1 MDVAT
6 YLQCFE
12 SSLSSYTGDDPL
24 DPWDKFV
31 EYLEQRLPADSSSG
45 MSVVFDSLVQR
56 FLNVERYANDIRYV
70 NYCIKCAS
78 YYSDP
83 IAMYSHVFSRG
94 IGTRTAAL
102 YVAWAQQFEQRG
114 MNDQADA
121 VYQKA
126 VENQAQP
133 ADTVLHEYR
142 QFQTRTRSQAP
153 GSAGG
158 RNPLQNSH
166 LTNQMSSHREP
177 ASQSKTS
184 VDCLSKPPAVQTAI
198 IVSRSETSGAIRSG
212 QSSSVQTVSEYMTDE
227 LVCEGSEF
235 CFEEV
240 RAEKYFRKL
249 RETQEKMDSE
259 NLEKLLREQEE
270 GIQRIKSM
278 LEEAHHSLEA
288 RGGLTSQ
295 PASQRLPAVETA
307 ASLNPDPTQQ
317 PFGRPR
323 PSNRLSSRRSLGLRL
338 HTEPAFIQE
347 ATAVPEPPPPPL
359 QNHTRPDDRNTL
371 SSEVS
376 HHPSVLAGHL
386 PISAATPVSAD
397 PASLVQA
404 VQPRSVQQPVSF
416 EPMNL
421 SSLHRPACASAVNTD
436 VFCQDGRPQEH
447 STTHQDVSQ
456 LAEPEEK
463 LNVSQ
468 GGTVN
473 LSHITPNNSLGYV
486 QATPSRVLPSPT
498 VNTREALDVIMDMFQ
513 APTLLEDPF
522 SSTSA
527 LHTAEREF
535 EAGHQINGGASS
547 FTNPPTT
554 APFTIF
560 QDDNDKENGSAAAPA
575 AVEKSKPIRAL
586 VEIPVSKPDRPN
598 ETPPD
603 LMPDE
608 STMWGARY
616 NSLNSLAA
624 CPNSTTD
631 FAMLAQFVS
640 TPFTHKT
647 PFNGNFYQD
656 QENNCDGGD
665 ADDDAFIRRQPK
677 KLSPIIEQSP
687 SEEKLSETAVSQLVP
702 SSARQGTIV
711 GEGLAAGQHC
721 LTTSSI
727 TMVQPPPPAV
737 LSFRDQTLCP
747 TDSSVHRS
755 AGPGWEVYTSPEQP
769 SRQASLISHRPESSV
784 RPKSQ
789 TFKIMEDVD
798 RPASPEPAQNPAS
811 DVPMSPECALRSDWL
826 DIKSPEVRAEPDLD
840 AFLRLPNK
848 TPDVP
853 MSPDC
858 ALKPNWLEIRSP
870 EVSVE
875 PDLDAFLSPCRP
887 KTANAVANKTL
898 DVPMSPD
905 QPQLCADVP
914 MSPMQLPQFSARDEP
929 MMSPDRGPTSS
940 ADMSMNTTA
949 RTGAV
954 QLVPD
959 PWDNELISDLL
970 SALTP
975 PLTSHPRCITWPC
988 NVPSITPKMTISMG
1002 KASLRV
1008 DSILGKGA
1016 FATVYQATDPM
1027 TSERMVLKVQKPAC
1041 PWEFYI
1047 NTQLDARLQPSVRHL
1062 YSSIRS
1068 AHLFH
1073 NGSVMLGELHGHG
1086 TLLNAVN
1093 MYKTL
1098 SDKVMPQPLVMYFTV
1113 CILHMVEQLH
1123 DIHIIHADIKPDN
1136 FLLGERFLENK
1147 CFDSENVDHGLVLID
1162 LGQSI
1167 DMELFPGGTAFTA
1180 KCLTSGFQCT
1190 EMLSGKPWNYQTDY
1204 FGIAGTVF
1212 CMLFGTYMRV
1222 TNEGGV
1228 WKTNA
1233 VFRRNPHSDL
1243 WLEFFHT
1250 LLNVPDCGSLPSLR
1264 SLRCKLTSVL
1274 QQNYSSKLPSL
1285 KSRLVV
1291 LLLESRRR

>member
-1 MDVAT
+1 MDIAT

-31 EYLEQRLPADSSSG
+31 EYLEQRLPADAGGG
-45 MSVVFDSLVQR
+45 MSAVFDSLVQR
-56 FLNVERYANDIRYV
+56 FLNVEQYANDIRYV

-78 YYSDP
+78 YYSEP
-83 IAMYSHVFSRG
+83 IALYSHIFSKG

-126 VENQAQP
+126 MENQALP
-133 ADTVLHEYR
+133 VDTILHEYR
-142 QFQTRTRSQAP
+142 QFQTRTRSQTP
-153 GSAGG
+153 GPGG

-166 LTNQMSSHREP
+166 LTNQISSHREP
-177 ASQSKTS
+177 VTQSKAS
-184 VDCLSKPPAVQTAI
+184 VDCVSKPPANKTTV
-198 IVSRSETSGAIRSG
+198 IVSRSETSGAIPSNQGSG
-212 QSSSVQTVSEYMTDE
+212 VPTVAEYMKDE
-227 LVCEGSEF
+227 LICEGSEL

-240 RAEKYFRKL
+240 RAEKYFREL
-249 RETQEKMDSE
+249 RERQEKE
-259 NLEKLLREQEE
+259 NRENMEKLLREQEE
-270 GIQRIKSM
+270 GILRIKSM
-278 LEEAHHSLEA
+278 LEKVNHNLEVC
-288 RGGLTSQ
+288 GGVTIQ
-295 PASQRLPAVETA
+295 PSSQRLSVVEAAAGLDPA
-307 ASLNPDPTQQ
+307 QQ
-317 PFGRPR
+317 SFGRPL
-323 PSNRLSSRRSLGLRL
+323 PSNRLSSRRSLGVTL
-338 HTEPAFIQE
+338 HAEP
-347 ATAVPEPPPPPL
+347 TAIPEPPQQ
-359 QNHTRPDDRNTL
+359 QNHSRPVDTQSL
-371 SSEVS
+371 SSAAS
-376 HHPSVLAGHL
+376 RHPAVLADGSLRL
-386 PISAATPVSAD
+386 PKSAPTSVSTDQASLAQTSAVQL
-397 PASLVQA
+397 PAS
-404 VQPRSVQQPVSF
+404 F
-416 EPMNL
+416 EQMNL
-421 SSLHRPACASAVNTD
+421 SLRRPACTSALNTD
-436 VFCQDGRPQEH
+436 VPCQDPPVQPSSWECFQLQEH
-447 STTHQDVSQ
+447 NATHQEVSQ
-456 LAEPEEK
+456 PPESEEK

-473 LSHITPNNSLGYV
+473 LSHFTPNNSLGFV

-522 SSTSA
+522 NNTSV
-527 LHTAEREF
+527 LHTAEKEF
-535 EAGHQINGGASS
+535 DAGYQRNGAACSL
-547 FTNPPTT
+547 TNPPTI

-560 QDDNDKENGSAAAPA
+560 QDDSDKENGSAAAPS
-575 AVEKSKPIRAL
+575 AVEKPKPIRAL
-586 VEIPVSKPDRPN
+586 AEIPVSKPEKPN
-598 ETPPD
+598 DTPPD

-616 NSLNSLAA
+616 NSLNSLHA

-647 PFNGNFYQD
+647 PFTGNFYQD

-665 ADDDAFIRRQPK
+665 ADDNAFIRRQPK

-687 SEEKLSETAVSQLVP
+687 SDEKFSETAISRLVP
-702 SSARQGTIV
+702 SSVRQGTIV

-721 LTTSSI
+721 LTASSI

-737 LSFRDQTLCP
+737 LSFRDQTLCT
-747 TDSSVHRS
+747 TDSSIPRTT
-755 AGPGWEVYTSPEQP
+755 GPGWEVYTSPEQP
-769 SRQASLISHRPESSV
+769 HKQTSLISQNPDSSLRPRSE
-784 RPKSQ
+784 P
-789 TFKIMEDVD
+789 FKIIEDLD
-798 RPASPEPAQNPAS
+798 KPASPEQAQKPAY
-811 DVPMSPECALRSDWL
+811 DVPMSPECALKPDWMG
-826 DIKSPEVRAEPDLD
+826 IGSPVV
-840 AFLRLPNK
+840 
-848 TPDVP
+848 T
-853 MSPDC
+853 
-858 ALKPNWLEIRSP
+858 
-870 EVSVE
+870 VE
-875 PDLDAFLSPCRP
+875 PDLDAFLSPLRH
-887 KTANAVANKTL
+887 KTADTVPSETL
-898 DVPMSPD
+898 DVPMSPVR
-905 QPQLCADVP
+905 PQLCADVP
-914 MSPMQLPQFSARDEP
+914 MSPMRPQLCADVPMSPVQPQLWADVPMSPVQLPQFSTADEP
-929 MMSPDRGPTSS
+929 MSPDRGLTPS
-940 ADMSMNTTA
+940 ADMRVNTATPRRA
-949 RTGAV
+949 GTGGV
-954 QLVPD
+954 QLVLD

-975 PLTSHPRCITWPC
+975 PLSSHPHYITWQC
-988 NVPSITPKMTISMG
+988 SVPNITPKMTISMG

-1008 DSILGKGA
+1008 DCVLGEGA

-1027 TSERMVLKVQKPAC
+1027 TSERMVLKVQKPAN

-1047 NTQLDARLQPSVRHL
+1047 NTQLDARLQPDVRRL
-1062 YSSIRS
+1062 YSGLRS

-1073 NGSVMLGELHGHG
+1073 DGSVLLGELHNYG

-1098 SDKVMPQPLVMYFTV
+1098 SDKVMPQPLVIYFAV

-1123 DIHIIHADIKPDN
+1123 GVRIIHADIKPDN

-1147 CFDSENVDHGLVLID
+1147 CFDAESADHGLVLVD

-1167 DMELFPGGTAFTA
+1167 DMELFPEGTAFTA

-1204 FGIAGTVF
+1204 FGIAGTVY
-1212 CMLFGTYMRV
+1212 CMLFGTYMQV

-1243 WLEFFHT
+1243 WLEFFHA
-1250 LLNVPDCGSLPSLR
+1250 LLNVPDGGPLPSLR
-1264 SLRCKLTSVL
+1264 GLRRKLTSVL
-1274 QQNYSSKLPSL
+1274 QQNYSSRLSTL

-1291 LLLESRRR
+1291 LLLESRKATRK